1 MRIELGTLALPHQH
15 ESDLYI
21 INDEALSERSFPWIL
36 KIEKPLGNKGGIEF
50 GEIQIFH

>member
-1 MRIELGTLALPHQH
+1 MRIELGMIALPHQH

-21 INDEALSERSFPWIL
+21 INDEDLSERSFIWFF
-36 KIEKPLGNKGGIEF
+36 KKEKSLGNHGGIES